1 MTLATAALAFSAV
14 SALGSIRQGQ
24 AQANQLTARGQG
36 LVVQADFTR
45 LRGRQ
50 EALKSKRE
58 AVNGLQA
65 ILENL
70 ARVTAVAGAGNV
82 EAFTGNALGAKN
94 KTLNVGGLNVVVSK
108 ENAVITRLVAN
119 FQARQFEFQAA
130 QAFAAAGAA
139 RTAGLTSAL
148 FTLGTGIFQ
157 FGALGGF
164 GASTPPVGGLPG
176 TSAAGAGSFG
186 GAAGPGFSVP
196 SFRGIAGSSLAL
208 PIPPPISPSAVPGYS
223 VPTFGA

>member
-1 MTLATAALAFSAV
+1 MTLATASLAFSAI
-14 SALGSIRQGQ
+14 SALGQIRQGQ

-36 LVVQADFTR
+36 LLVQADFTR

-58 AVNGLQA
+58 AVNVLQA

-82 EAFTGNALGAKN
+82 DAFTGNALGAKN

-139 RTAGLTSAL
+139 RTAGITSAL
-148 FTLGTGIFQ
+148 FTIGTGVFQ
-157 FGALGGF
+157 FGTLGGF
-164 GASTPPVGGLPG
+164 GASTPATAGAASGASGATGAGAIPSGLP
-176 TSAAGAGSFG
+176 SFG
-186 GAAGPGFSVP
+186 NTFNPAPFQFQGFGTTSNAIQ
-196 SFRGIAGSSLAL
+196 RI
-208 PIPPPISPSAVPGYS
+208 
-223 VPTFGA
+223 

>member
-14 SALGSIRQGQ
+14 SALGQIRQGQ
-24 AQANQLTARGQG
+24 AQANQLIARGQG
-36 LVVQADFTR
+36 LLVQADFTR

-82 EAFTGNALGAKN
+82 DAFTGNALGAKN
-94 KTLNVGGLNVVVSK
+94 KTLNVGGLNVVVAK

-139 RTAGLTSAL
+139 RTAGITSAL
-148 FTLGTGIFQ
+148 FTIGTGVFQ

-164 GASTPPVGGLPG
+164 GGAPVGATAGAASGASGATGAGAIPSGLP
-176 TSAAGAGSFG
+176 SFG
-186 GAAGPGFSVP
+186 NTFNPAPFQFQGFGTTSNAIQ
-196 SFRGIAGSSLAL
+196 RI
-208 PIPPPISPSAVPGYS
+208 
-223 VPTFGA
+223 

>member
-14 SALGSIRQGQ
+14 SALGQIRQGQ

-36 LVVQADFTR
+36 LLVQADFTR

-82 EAFTGNALGAKN
+82 DAFTGNALGAKN
-94 KTLNVGGLNVVVSK
+94 KTLNVGGLNVVVAK

-139 RTAGLTSAL
+139 RTAGITSAL
-148 FTLGTGIFQ
+148 FTIGTGVFQ

-164 GASTPPVGGLPG
+164 GGAPVGATAGAASGATGASAIPSGLP
-176 TSAAGAGSFG
+176 SFG
-186 GAAGPGFSVP
+186 NTFNPAPFQFQGFGTTSNAIQ
-196 SFRGIAGSSLAL
+196 RI
-208 PIPPPISPSAVPGYS
+208 
-223 VPTFGA
+223 

>member
-14 SALGSIRQGQ
+14 SALGQIRQGQ

-36 LVVQADFTR
+36 LLVQADFTR

-58 AVNGLQA
+58 AVNVLQA

-82 EAFTGNALGAKN
+82 DAFTGNALGAKN
-94 KTLNVGGLNVVVSK
+94 KTLNVGGLNVVVAK

-139 RTAGLTSAL
+139 RSAGLTSAL
-148 FTLGTGIFQ
+148 FTIGTGIFQ
-157 FGALGGF
+157 FGTLGGF
-164 GASTPPVGGLPG
+164 GASTPATVGAASGASGAGAIPSGLPSFGNTFNPAPFAFPGFG
-176 TSAAGAGSFG
+176 TSAPTSAG
-186 GAAGPGFSVP
+186 V
-196 SFRGIAGSSLAL
+196 FRNI
-208 PIPPPISPSAVPGYS
+208 
-223 VPTFGA
+223 

>member
-14 SALGSIRQGQ
+14 SALGQIRQGQ
-24 AQANQLTARGQG
+24 AQANQLIARGQG
-36 LVVQADFTR
+36 LLVQADFTR

-82 EAFTGNALGAKN
+82 DAFTGNALGAKN

-139 RTAGLTSAL
+139 RTAGITSAL
-148 FTLGTGIFQ
+148 FTIGTGVFQ

-164 GASTPPVGGLPG
+164 GASTPATAGAASGASGATGAGAIPSGLP
-176 TSAAGAGSFG
+176 SFG
-186 GAAGPGFSVP
+186 NTFNPAPFQFQGFGTTSNAIQ
-196 SFRGIAGSSLAL
+196 RI
-208 PIPPPISPSAVPGYS
+208 
-223 VPTFGA
+223 

>member
-24 AQANQLTARGQG
+24 AQANQLIARGQG

-82 EAFTGNALGAKN
+82 DAFTGNALGAKN

-139 RTAGLTSAL
+139 RTAGITSAL
-148 FTLGTGIFQ
+148 VTLGAGVFQ

-164 GASTPPVGGLPG
+164 GASTPPVGGA
-176 TSAAGAGSFG
+176 AAGATNASAVGNIPQGLPSFG
-186 GAAGPGFSVP
+186 NTFNPAPFQFQGFGTTSNAIQ
-196 SFRGIAGSSLAL
+196 RI
-208 PIPPPISPSAVPGYS
+208 
-223 VPTFGA
+223 